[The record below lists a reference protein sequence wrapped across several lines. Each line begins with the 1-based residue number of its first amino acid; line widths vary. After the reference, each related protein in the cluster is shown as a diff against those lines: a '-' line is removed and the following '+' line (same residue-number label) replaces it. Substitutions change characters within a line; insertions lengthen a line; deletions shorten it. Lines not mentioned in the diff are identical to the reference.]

1 MPRDG
6 SNIYTRPPGTD
17 GVPDTTIESAKY
29 NALVADIEAD
39 LNIPRPIIAGGTAS
53 STPRDAMIALKGEV
67 TGQVVDNYDTFPFV
81 SGTFHSA
88 ITATA
93 PPVAAHGFV
102 GICYA
107 ADNLNM
113 VVEARDETDAAVPGL
128 LYVREKKSGT
138 WGPWTSQSAALDAAK
153 VNRAG
158 DTMTGPLK
166 LSGEPT
172 DPVHAVTK
180 TYVDAGDAL
189 RLPKTGGIM
198 TGPIGMDAE
207 QPVVFGAEGHL
218 IRRAADGRLLIGGAP
233 GEVEIVT
240 SLLKLAGPPTTDL
253 HAATKKYAD
262 DKVTAGS
269 ADKLPLTGGTMTGP
283 LTTAPSPG
291 ALTQVTPSPAIV
303 VKGSGNT
310 AGQDA
315 FMSFM
320 RGAVGVN
327 FGLGAD
333 NRLKV
338 GGFSMGEISYELSYV
353 DQEDQVITG
362 GASVVPKA
370 LSALSGAT
378 IVIDPGDRP
387 MMTISNNGLGTIQ
400 PGAIGGQCTLLVTNM
415 SGAAIPLTSAWTKVD
430 GTFDD
435 IPGSKFLCS
444 CAIFPGAASVLSV
457 VKIL

>member
-17 GVPDTTIESAKY
+17 GAPDTTIESAKY
-29 NALVADIEAD
+29 NAMVADVEAD
-39 LNIPRPIIAGGTAS
+39 LNIPRPIVAGGTAS

-67 TGQVVDNYDTFPFV
+67 TGQIVDNYDTFPFV

-93 PPVAAHGFV
+93 PPVAGHGFV

-107 ADNLNM
+107 ADALNM
-113 VVEARDETDAAVPGL
+113 VIEARDETDTAVPGL
-128 LYVREKKSGT
+128 LYVREKKSGA

-158 DTMTGPLK
+158 DTMTGLLI
-166 LSGEPT
+166 LSGPPT
-172 DPVHAVTK
+172 DPLHAATK
-180 TYVDAGDAL
+180 AYADAGDDA
-189 RLPKTGGIM
+189 RVAVAGDVM
-198 TGPIGMDAE
+198 TGPLGMDAE
-207 QPVVFGAEGHL
+207 QPVVFGAGGHV
-218 IRRAADGRLLIGGAP
+218 IRKAADGRLLIGGGA

-240 SLLKLAGPPTTDL
+240 NLLKLAGPPTADL

-262 DKVTAGS
+262 DAITAGS
-269 ADKLPLTGGTMTGP
+269 SDKLPLAGGTMTGL
-283 LTTAPSPG
+283 LTTAVADG
-291 ALTQVTPSPAIV
+291 ALTEVDPSAAIV
-303 VKGSGNT
+303 VKGTNS

-315 FMSFM
+315 FISFM
-320 RGAVGVN
+320 RGAIGVN

-338 GGFSMGEISYELSYV
+338 GGLSMGAISYELGYV

-362 GASVVPKA
+362 GASVVPKV

-400 PGAIGGQCTLLVTNM
+400 PGSIGGQCTILVTNF
-415 SGAAIPLTSAWTKVD
+415 SGAAVPLTSAWTKVD
-430 GTFDD
+430 GAFDD
-435 IPGSKFLCS
+435 VPGSKFLCS
-444 CAIFPGAASVLSV
+444 CAIFPGAASVMSV